1 MRISIKSWFKRF
13 ASDETGSMVAE
24 AVITLPLLM
33 WAYLAMFIYWDA
45 YRSETTAIKASYTL
59 ADMVSRN
66 DEVNKAYLSGLHD
79 VFDYLMNDTVESQ
92 MVVSS
97 IVWDKTDNRYEVL
110 WSEAYGTGM
119 LALNTTRVAQ
129 IADRLPVMS
138 DGDSV
143 ILVQSR
149 IEYQPSIDVGVP
161 DFFYRQFIATRP
173 RLSAGKIECTD
184 CRSGGLADD
193 SNGVIDVTT
202 DDIEA
207 W

>member
-1 MRISIKSWFKRF
+1 MRIHLKPRLKRF
-13 ASDETGSMVAE
+13 TSEESGSMIAE
-24 AVITLPLLM
+24 AVIILPLLL

-45 YRSETTAIKASYTL
+45 YRSETTAVKASYTL

-66 DEVNKAYLSGLHD
+66 DEVDTAYLSGLHD
-79 VFDYLMNDTVESQ
+79 VFDYLMNNSVETA

-110 WSEAYGTGM
+110 WSEAYGEGM

-129 IADRLPVMS
+129 VADRLPIMS

-149 IEYQPSIDVGVP
+149 IEYVPSIDVGVP

-184 CRSGGLADD
+184 CRVGGLADD
-193 SNGVIDVTT
+193 SNGVIDVQT
-202 DDIEA
+202 DDIDA